1 MSRRMMIAVVAVVLA
16 GTVAVPTT
24 VALAHR
30 DGEEGADKV
39 CFEFDELGLPS
50 LGRGERPLFDDF
62 EGGPLFGGE
71 LPFGELLEEL
81 GGMLEEF
88 PIEDLIAYLMGGG
101 EGPFGFFEEFEGEL
115 PEDLEGLL
123 DEGGPLFGGELPLDG
138 VLEELGGMLEE
149 FPIEDLI
156 AFLMG
161 GGEGPFGFFE
171 EFEGELPFGGPPPPP
186 GGRGPFDLGPGEGVV
201 CVPTPAARAETLR
214 SRAARL
220 LEAMRDAGLDVG
232 TESIEVVVP
241 VWDEDDPAV
250 TEFLRDY
257 LTGRPVSGPVESGVD
272 RVEFPL
278 DLGDLTEES
287 E

>member
-71 LPFGELLEEL
+71 LPFGEL
-81 GGMLEEF
+81 
-88 PIEDLIAYLMGGG
+88 
-101 EGPFGFFEEFEGEL
+101 
-115 PEDLEGLL
+115 
-123 DEGGPLFGGELPLDG
+123 
-138 VLEELGGMLEE
+138 LEELGGMLEE